1 MEGAIIGILHVL
13 YESPVFFLS
22 LSFVLKRFNL

>member
-13 YESPVFFLS
+13 YESPVFFLK
-22 LSFVLKRFNL
+22 FVFRFKEI